1 MWGVVVFLATGDGE
15 MMRRSDCAKSPQS
28 DRVDKCHGQTDR
40 VARIITW
47 PFVEGPVDDV
57 IDRAAKCQ
65 GFE

>member
-1 MWGVVVFLATGDGE
+1 

-57 IDRAAKCQ
+57 IDRAAKGQ